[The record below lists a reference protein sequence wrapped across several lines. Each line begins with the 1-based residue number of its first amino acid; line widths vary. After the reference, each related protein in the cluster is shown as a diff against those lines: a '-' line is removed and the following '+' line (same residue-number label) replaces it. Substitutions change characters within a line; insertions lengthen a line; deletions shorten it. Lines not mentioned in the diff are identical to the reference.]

1 MTYNQETNQSIV
13 TDLERT
19 EMMELANKELTT
31 AVEKK
36 SVKLETEQRNYPMK
50 TRESKRLKK
59 KREKKVQA
67 QIPALPLTL

>member
-50 TRESKRLKK
+50 TRESKRLKINK
-59 KREKKVQA
+59 WSMDNVK
-67 QIPALPLTL
+67 